1 VVVVIVVAVIV
12 VEVVEVVAT
21 EVADNGNL
29 GTEVAD
35 NAPLAPVVADN
46 VPLDNAITFLAMEPT
61 AQSDRSDPTNRAKIW
76 IEVN

>member
-1 VVVVIVVAVIV
+1 MVAVIV

-21 EVADNGNL
+21 EVADNAHL
-29 GTEVAD
+29 AIVMAD
-35 NAPLAPVVADN
+35 NVPRVPVVAGN

-61 AQSDRSDPTNRAKIW
+61 AQNDRSDPSNRAKIW